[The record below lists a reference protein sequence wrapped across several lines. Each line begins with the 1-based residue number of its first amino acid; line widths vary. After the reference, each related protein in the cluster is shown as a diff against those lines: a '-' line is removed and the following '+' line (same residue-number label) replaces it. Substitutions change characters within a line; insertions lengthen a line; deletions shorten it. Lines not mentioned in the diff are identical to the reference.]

1 MAAFFVLCL
10 NELFNPFMFCNEPII
25 ILPGA
30 IIVKAFQALL
40 LKTYTSS
47 S

>member
-10 NELFNPFMFCNEPII
+10 NELFNPLMVWNEPII

-30 IIVKAFQALL
+30 IIVKAA
-40 LKTYTSS
+40 
-47 S
+47 